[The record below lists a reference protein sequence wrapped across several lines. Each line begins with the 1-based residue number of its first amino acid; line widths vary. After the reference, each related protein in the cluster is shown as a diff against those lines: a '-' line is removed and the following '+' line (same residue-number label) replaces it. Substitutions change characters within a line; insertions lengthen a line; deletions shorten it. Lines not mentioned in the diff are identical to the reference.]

1 MANEPT
7 ACLVPHAGR
16 RIVIVGGGYAGT
28 TLAVLLGRAL
38 KRRPRPDVQVL
49 LVERDPYQQAL
60 SELDLVA
67 AGTER
72 ADFCELW
79 LPAVLKGLPVQTCYN
94 RVESIDCER
103 QTVTIADG
111 QEVEYWRLV
120 VATGAVPS
128 LPKSI
133 PGLAEH
139 ALTMWSVEDAQMLQD
154 RLRAQMKAAAA
165 MPHAEDRRVALSF
178 TVCGGGATGVEM
190 VGTLGQLLPKRAAQI
205 GLDPADINIHLI
217 EGRDEILGSLPQ
229 KQQRNAVK
237 RLEKLGVEVITGSM
251 VDHVEAD
258 RVVLASGREVPSS
271 VLVWCGGACADP
283 HAEAWGFRL
292 DETKRIVVD
301 SAGRTSE
308 HDNVYALGDVAAA
321 PDPQSHEALPML
333 AQVAIEAARHAT
345 TNILAEIDGRGVTPF
360 DPKLKGQFVSVG
372 PSWGVGRLWKLGMS
386 GIPAIV
392 MKRMTYVLYWWRV
405 GGLKLAWRRGR
416 EMAAMQR

>member
-1 MANEPT
+1 VANEPT
-7 ACLVPHAGR
+7 ACPIPDASR
-16 RIVIVGGGYAGT
+16 RVVIVGGGYAGT

-38 KRRPRPDVQVL
+38 KRHPRPDVQVL
-49 LVERDPYQQAL
+49 LIERDPYQQAL

-79 LPAVLKGLPVQTCYN
+79 LPAVLKGLPVHTCFT
-94 RVESIDCER
+94 RAESIDCAR
-103 QTVTIADG
+103 RTVTTTSG
-111 QEVEYWRLV
+111 QEFGYWRLV

-128 LPKSI
+128 VPNAV

-139 ALTMWSVEDAQMLQD
+139 ALTMWSVEDAQTLQD
-154 RLRAQMKAAAA
+154 QLRAQMKAAAK
-165 MPHAEDRRVALSF
+165 MPYAEDRKAALSF

-217 EGRDEILGSLPQ
+217 EGRDDILAHLPRR
-229 KQQRNAVK
+229 QRHNAVH
-237 RLEKLGVEVITGSM
+237 RLEKLGVEVLTGSM
-251 VDHVEAD
+251 VEHVDAD

-292 DETKRIVVD
+292 DATKRIVVD
-301 SAGRTSE
+301 PTGKIPE
-308 HDNVYALGDVAAA
+308 YDDVYALGDVAAS
-321 PDPQSHEALPML
+321 PDPESSEALPML
-333 AQVAIEAARHAT
+333 AQVAIEAARHAS
-345 TNILAEIDGRGVTPF
+345 TNILAEIGGQPITPF
-360 DPKLKGQFVSVG
+360 DPKLKGAFVSVG
-372 PSWGVGRLWKLGMS
+372 PSWGVGRLWTMGMS